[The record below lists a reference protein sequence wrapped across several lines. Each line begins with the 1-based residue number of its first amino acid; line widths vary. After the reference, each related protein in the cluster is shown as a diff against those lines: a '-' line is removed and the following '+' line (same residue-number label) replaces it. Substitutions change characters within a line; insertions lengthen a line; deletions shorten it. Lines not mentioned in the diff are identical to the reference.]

1 MVLNRE
7 TFCSITWGFL
17 PSRALSSPPTGTAPC
32 APSCVME
39 CLETTSP
46 CLPQIVCEYL
56 VDRLLC
62 GVKAFN
68 CLEISCW
75 GDSNGQG
82 FCEEYFKSPS
92 TMSCR
97 AVSTFWIAHP
107 NNHLINNAA
116 AGSQVSH
123 SFLVLLKLVTALVY
137 TGMMSWRLSN
147 PGRIPFSAT
156 ACLIESRR

>member
-1 MVLNRE
+1 MLNRE

-75 GDSNGQG
+75 GDSKGQG

-92 TMSCR
+92 TMSYR

-116 AGSQVSH
+116 AGSQVSQ
-123 SFLVLLKLVTALVY
+123 FLGSPRACDGSGLYRYDVMEARKPRQDTVFWY
-137 TGMMSWRLSN
+137 CLSH
-147 PGRIPFSAT
+147 
-156 ACLIESRR
+156 